1 MGDKTEKLPEP
12 PSLIDQGAGLLKLLG
27 GTKTT
32 TSPGDTSALQSTL
45 AGLQGQDYEAM
56 LKAIFQQ
63 AGGQIPG
70 LQQALGNAIGARSG
84 GNSAVQAA
92 LQKLLAQ
99 TSTGAMDQVAKLQA
113 QNFATQVQAGNSIAQ
128 ATQGTTKKEGTN
140 VSGGLANAAKI
151 LALLQ
156 GAKQLG
162 ADKWIKDLTSAT
174 PEATT
179 SAAMTTAANSAFSSP
194 TAPLSTAETPMFN
207 LTAGAFQPTAGV
219 SSDVP
224 GVPQVTDPGF
234 QYVDMTG
241 FQQPYQQPQYTPS
254 FEQAPS
260 YQSVIPEDYY
270 NETYTFADG
279 GIVKK
284 PEGYADGGTVR
295 AGGSRRSANPEVELR
310 DPDQMLAQFA
320 SSELA
325 GQFAPQALASPIATA
340 SGADMANAMA
350 SAGNLTGGGG
360 GSNDSFSGGFNSTS
374 GGISPQD
381 FGNAVNKAGAISNI
395 SGALGGPTLGQAGGV
410 LGLAAGL
417 ANAPNKEAA
426 LGVAGKYAANMAVPG
441 LGGLIGFAQNPTG
454 PNAINF
460 ASAFNPATATVNAGL
475 SLFGLASL
483 GEIAENVY
491 DRLAPREMMS
501 PVQQTIQ
508 SIEAG
513 NPNSFG
519 MTQQANAMPGDALG
533 NLMGLTD
540 SFGTG
545 GGGNDTSGGGGTN
558 SSGGTGDTGSDG
570 VGGGRGASGDS
581 RGSDGANADGNM
593 KNGGP
598 IAGTGSG
605 TSDSININVSD
616 GEYIMSADVVEKL
629 GEDFFNQL
637 QAAFHTPAAQQ
648 RKQG

>member
-395 SGALGGPTLGQAGGV
+395 SGALGGPTLGPVGGV

-417 ANAPNKEAA
+417 ANAPTNEAA
-426 LGVAGKYAANMAVPG
+426 LGMVGKAAANMAAPG
-441 LGGLIGFAQNPTG
+441 LGSAIGFAQNPTQVG
-454 PNAINF
+454 AIN
-460 ASAFNPATATVNAGL
+460 ALSALNPVGALWGGVSALTGAP
-475 SLFGLASL
+475 SL
-483 GEIAENVY
+483 GEVA
-491 DRLAPREMMS
+491 LGS
-501 PVQQTIQ
+501 PQ
-508 SIEAG
+508 SITGSPISGGLINEA
-513 NPNSFG
+513 
-519 MTQQANAMPGDALG
+519 T
-533 NLMGLTD
+533 MGLI
-540 SFGTG
+540 G
-545 GGGNDTSGGGGTN
+545 GGGQLGGNPAMSSPVSGWGSVTSTDLGQLGGDMGSATGTGPGSGGQ
-558 SSGGTGDTGSDG
+558 
-570 VGGGRGASGDS
+570 VGGNMGGYGGADNGY
-581 RGSDGANADGNM
+581 ADG
-593 KNGGP
+593 
-598 IAGTGSG
+598 GSPEG
-605 TSDSININVSD
+605 VADNIDISVSE
-616 GEYIMSADVVEKL
+616 GEYIVSADVVEKL